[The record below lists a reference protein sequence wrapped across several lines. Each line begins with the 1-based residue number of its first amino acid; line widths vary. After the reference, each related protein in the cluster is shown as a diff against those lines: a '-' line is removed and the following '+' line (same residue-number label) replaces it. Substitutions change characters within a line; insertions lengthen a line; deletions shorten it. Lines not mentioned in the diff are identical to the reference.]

1 MDLLSV
7 AQKFLAGKAWSSE
20 VVLRMGVDLLSAAQL
35 LPSIP
40 FHEKT
45 SLVCQTI
52 LRMLDG
58 VEKVGKEHSLESI
71 GIMPTTA
78 QLEQY
83 KNLVKMLPVV
93 LELVN
98 TGLPRVPLSA
108 SCVVPQGC
116 LPLSWG
122 CVRKEVAETVT
133 AVEGVLKHPQH
144 YLEEMRGLQPRP
156 WGCKGLVSKVET
168 LLSSKALPAPEP
180 VTVVAE
186 PESALEPVTVVA
198 EHESAPEPVTVV
210 AEPVPEQPSVPA
222 SVPEHVT
229 MTVSAVAPEQT
240 PEPVVSAFAM
250 AAEPLVEPRSHV
262 PPSPLSPDEQ
272 LPGGLANHEEVEL
285 SQK

>member
-35 LPSIP
+35 LPNLS

-98 TGLPRVPLSA
+98 TGLPRVPLA
-108 SCVVPQGC
+108 AQCVVPQGC

-144 YLEEMRGLQPRP
+144 YLEEMRGL
-156 WGCKGLVSKVET
+156 VSKVET

-186 PESALEPVTVVA
+186 PESAPEPVTVVA
-198 EHESAPEPVTVV
+198 EPESALETVTVV
-210 AEPVPEQPSVPA
+210 AEPVPEQP

-250 AAEPLVEPRSHV
+250 AAEPLLEPRSHV